1 MAKYDVFI
9 SYSRKDMA
17 VANRLCDAL
26 DKLGVSYWIDRNIH
40 GSANFLSEITR
51 YIRNCKVVVFIAS
64 PNSAQSE
71 WTQKEILFALKHKKE
86 IIPYRIGNFHFEDN
100 DELDFVF
107 TNVQWIESEAAVVSA
122 LKELGCTFGSTPAP
136 TPAPKPVPTPKS
148 PRNPIN
154 WRKWIKGSAVGALV
168 VALMALF
175 AYAMFAPDAIVE
187 PTAAEDSVSIVNTV
201 KTQPIQKE
209 KQVAQTAE
217 KTAPKQSVENSKD
230 TEVKQS
236 NKPKQQ
242 TTQTSSKESA
252 SPKVTTASTATTQQ
266 NASSVATSTAKPNAL
281 TSAPYKVGDYY
292 NDGTK
297 EGVVFEVSTD
307 GCSGKI
313 VSMAQSSRELQ
324 WLSDKTELN
333 RLIGADSRT
342 NGAYNMAKVK
352 AVSDWQS
359 KYPAFKWC
367 AIYGK
372 DWYLPSIEELKKF
385 TLDVTT
391 HDAVNR
397 TLVSE
402 GGVKLYNCRNDVG
415 YWSSTEHYNRIGA
428 LSININ
434 NEDTNCSLKTVK
446 YYVRAVS
453 AFGSAPTTTASTS
466 LSKTYKVGD
475 YYNDG
480 AKEGVV
486 FEVSADGQHGKIVS
500 MTQSREGWTSDE
512 AEQKRLIGADSKTD
526 GDYNMAKVK
535 TVANWQSK
543 YPAFKWCADLGEGW
557 YLPSIEELKK
567 FTLDNAVHDS
577 VNHTLTSKGGEK
589 LINRGD
595 QLRWYWSSTESGYQW
610 PSGEFCAWSVNMY
623 GGYTFHDYKH
633 YNYYVRAVSAF

>member
-51 YIRNCKVVVFIAS
+51 YIRNCRVVVFIAS
-64 PNSAQSE
+64 QNSAQSV

-107 TNVQWIESEAAVVSA
+107 TNVQWIESETAVVLA

-136 TPAPKPVPTPKS
+136 TPAPKPVPTPKP

-168 VALMALF
+168 VAFMALF
-175 AYAMFAPDAIVE
+175 AYAMFAPDANIVSSYSV
-187 PTAAEDSVSIVNTV
+187 DSVSIMEARLA
-201 KTQPIQKE
+201 K
-209 KQVAQTAE
+209 AE
-217 KTAPKQSVENSKD
+217 AE
-230 TEVKQS
+230 
-236 NKPKQQ
+236 
-242 TTQTSSKESA
+242 
-252 SPKVTTASTATTQQ
+252 
-266 NASSVATSTAKPNAL
+266 
-281 TSAPYKVGDYY
+281 
-292 NDGTK
+292 
-297 EGVVFEVSTD
+297 
-307 GCSGKI
+307 
-313 VSMAQSSRELQ
+313 RE
-324 WLSDKTELN
+324 
-333 RLIGADSRT
+333 AH
-342 NGAYNMAKVK
+342 
-352 AVSDWQS
+352 
-359 KYPAFKWC
+359 
-367 AIYGK
+367 
-372 DWYLPSIEELKKF
+372 EE
-385 TLDVTT
+385 
-391 HDAVNR
+391 AAR
-397 TLVSE
+397 
-402 GGVKLYNCRNDVG
+402 
-415 YWSSTEHYNRIGA
+415 
-428 LSININ
+428 
-434 NEDTNCSLKTVK
+434 
-446 YYVRAVS
+446 
-453 AFGSAPTTTASTS
+453 
-466 LSKTYKVGD
+466 KTYKVGD

-480 AKEGVV
+480 TKEGVV

-500 MTQSREGWTSDE
+500 MTQSSECLDWSSDE
-512 AEQKRLIGADSKTD
+512 VEVQRLIGAASKSN

-567 FTLDNAVHDS
+567 FTLDDAIYDAV
-577 VNHTLTSKGGEK
+577 NCTLTSKGGEK

-610 PSGEFCAWSVNMY
+610 PSGEFCAWYVNMY
-623 GGYTFHDYKH
+623 GGYTFYDYKH

>member
-51 YIRNCKVVVFIAS
+51 YIRNCRVVVFIAS

-122 LKELGCTFGSTPAP
+122 LKELGCIFGSTPAP
-136 TPAPKPVPTPKS
+136 TPVPTPKP

-154 WRKWIKGSAVGALV
+154 WRKWIKGSAIGAFAVALV
-168 VALMALF
+168 ALF
-175 AYAMFAPDAIVE
+175 AYALFAPDAIVE

-217 KTAPKQSVENSKD
+217 KTAPKQSAENSKD
-230 TEVKQS
+230 TEVKQP

-266 NASSVATSTAKPNAL
+266 VHTDKPIAHKTEETAVEKSIQDSKQKIATTNSVSSATAANLYSIVVNSNVGGAEVYIDGIFKGRTDSSKNFVTIKNVLEGEHTLKLLYDNRSNEQRIAVNGSSLVFMVHIATAT

-297 EGVVFEVSTD
+297 EGVIFEVTAD
-307 GCSGKI
+307 GKHGKI
-313 VSMAQSSRELQ
+313 VSMTQSRGELQ
-324 WLSDKTELN
+324 WSYSAEQK
-333 RLIGADSRT
+333 RRIGADSKSD
-342 NGAYNMAKVK
+342 GAYNMAKVK
-352 AVSDWQS
+352 AV
-359 KYPAFKWC
+359 
-367 AIYGK
+367 
-372 DWYLPSIEELKKF
+372 
-385 TLDVTT
+385 
-391 HDAVNR
+391 
-397 TLVSE
+397 
-402 GGVKLYNCRNDVG
+402 
-415 YWSSTEHYNRIGA
+415 
-428 LSININ
+428 
-434 NEDTNCSLKTVK
+434 
-446 YYVRAVS
+446 
-453 AFGSAPTTTASTS
+453 
-466 LSKTYKVGD
+466 
-475 YYNDG
+475 
-480 AKEGVV
+480 
-486 FEVSADGQHGKIVS
+486 
-500 MTQSREGWTSDE
+500 
-512 AEQKRLIGADSKTD
+512 
-526 GDYNMAKVK
+526 
-535 TVANWQSK
+535 ANWQEK

-557 YLPSIEELKK
+557 YLPSIKELKK
-567 FTLDNAVHDS
+567 FTLDNAVHDA
-577 VNHTLTSKGGEK
+577 VNRTLTSKGGEK
-589 LINRGD
+589 LFNRGD
-595 QLRWYWSSTESGYQW
+595 RGWYWSSTESDDRY
-610 PSGEFCAWSVNMY
+610 SGMFCAWYVSMY
-623 GGYTFHDYKH
+623 YGSTSGNIKR
-633 YNYYVRAVSAF
+633 NYYCVRAVSAF

>member
-51 YIRNCKVVVFIAS
+51 YIRNCRVVVFIAS

-154 WRKWIKGSAVGALV
+154 WRKWIKGSAIGAFAVALV
-168 VALMALF
+168 ALF
-175 AYAMFAPDAIVE
+175 AYALFAPDTIVE

-266 NASSVATSTAKPNAL
+266 VHTDKPIAHKTEETAVEKSIQDSKQKIATTNSVSSATAANLYSIVVNSNVGEAEVYIDGIFKGRTDSSKNFVIINNVLEGEHTLKLLYDNRSNEQRIAVNGSSLVFMVHIATAT

-297 EGVVFEVSTD
+297 EGVVFEVT
-307 GCSGKI
+307 
-313 VSMAQSSRELQ
+313 
-324 WLSDKTELN
+324 
-333 RLIGADSRT
+333 
-342 NGAYNMAKVK
+342 
-352 AVSDWQS
+352 
-359 KYPAFKWC
+359 
-367 AIYGK
+367 
-372 DWYLPSIEELKKF
+372 
-385 TLDVTT
+385 
-391 HDAVNR
+391 
-397 TLVSE
+397 
-402 GGVKLYNCRNDVG
+402 
-415 YWSSTEHYNRIGA
+415 
-428 LSININ
+428 
-434 NEDTNCSLKTVK
+434 
-446 YYVRAVS
+446 
-453 AFGSAPTTTASTS
+453 
-466 LSKTYKVGD
+466 
-475 YYNDG
+475 
-480 AKEGVV
+480 
-486 FEVSADGQHGKIVS
+486 ADGKHGKIVS
-500 MTQSREGWTSDE
+500 MTQSREGLLWSSDK
-512 AEQKRLIGADSKTD
+512 AETKRRIGANSKTN
-526 GDYNMAKVK
+526 GAYNMAKVK
-535 TVANWQSK
+535 AIADWQSK

-557 YLPSIEELKK
+557 YLPSIKELER
-567 FTLDNAVHDS
+567 FSLDNAVHDA
-577 VNHTLTSKGGEK
+577 VNRTLTSKGGVK
-589 LINRGD
+589 LFNRGD
-595 QLRWYWSSTESGYQW
+595 EFRWYWSSTERNEQHFGM
-610 PSGEFCAWSVNMY
+610 FCAWYVGMRKGSTDGSDKSDGN
-623 GGYTFHDYKH
+623 
-633 YNYYVRAVSAF
+633 YVRAVSAF